1 MLMAVVERI
10 ERAVSGTPIEAAAR
24 RTWSEVSSIGRPRAR
39 QSLRYDRQTL
49 EIMKRILRKDSNCV
63 DVGCHKGKMLAPICE
78 LAPHGMHFAFEP
90 LPALCE
96 DLRKRFPKVRIHNM
110 ALSDDHGSATF
121 CHVIDA
127 PGLSGFRRMGH
138 VSARASVEEITV
150 RIERLDDVIPR
161 ELKIDFMKIDVVGA
175 QLQVLRGAIDTISRN
190 RPFVV
195 LEHGKLAE
203 QCYNTTSSM
212 VYDLLVECCGL
223 KISLLTDWLGGGTPL
238 DWAMFDGHIGFH
250 PNSHF
255 SFLAHPS

>member
-1 MLMAVVERI
+1 
-10 ERAVSGTPIEAAAR
+10 
-24 RTWSEVSSIGRPRAR
+24 
-39 QSLRYDRQTL
+39 
-49 EIMKRILRKDSNCV
+49 
-63 DVGCHKGKMLAPICE
+63 
-78 LAPHGMHFAFEP
+78 
-90 LPALCE
+90 
-96 DLRKRFPKVRIHNM
+96 M

-138 VSARASVEEITV
+138 VSARARVEEITV
-150 RIERLDDVIPR
+150 RIERLDDVIPQ

-190 RPFVV
+190 RPFIV

-203 QCYNTTSSM
+203 RCYNTTSSM
-212 VYDLLVECCGL
+212 VYDLLVERCGL
-223 KISLLTDWLGGGTPL
+223 KVSLLTDWLGGGTPL
-238 DWAMFDGHIGFH
+238 DRAMFDGHIGFH